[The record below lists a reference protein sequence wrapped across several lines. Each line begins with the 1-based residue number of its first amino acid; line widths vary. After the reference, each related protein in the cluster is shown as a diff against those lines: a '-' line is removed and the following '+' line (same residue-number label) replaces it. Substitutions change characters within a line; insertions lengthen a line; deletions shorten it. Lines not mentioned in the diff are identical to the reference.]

1 MITSRRNQ
9 NNLLQLGRSKYSVN
23 MFNYIMD
30 LKIYKINNGYKIG
43 KKDGTRLDEKYGRR
57 YYITKKPMRR
67 DTAKI
72 LLMKL
77 QLEERGMRIQVK
89 SKKKKF
95 QDGYM
100 IIDPKKTKRKWIY
113 TDLPCNEF
121 KEFLI
126 TF

>member
-1 MITSRRNQ
+1 
-9 NNLLQLGRSKYSVN
+9 
-23 MFNYIMD
+23 MD

-72 LLMKL
+72 MLMKL
-77 QLEERGMRIQVK
+77 QLAERGMRIQVK
-89 SKKKKF
+89 SKKKKPA
-95 QDGYM
+95 DGYM
-100 IIDPKKTKRKWIY
+100 IIDPKKTKRKWVY

-126 TF
+126 YL